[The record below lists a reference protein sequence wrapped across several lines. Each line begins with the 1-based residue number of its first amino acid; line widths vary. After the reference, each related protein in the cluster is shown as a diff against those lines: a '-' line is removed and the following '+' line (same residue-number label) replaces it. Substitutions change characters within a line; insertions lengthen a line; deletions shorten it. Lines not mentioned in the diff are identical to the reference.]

1 MSTTT
6 QSPPAPS
13 APPVSELT
21 RPRAQSVAPP
31 GPTAGGRGHGFVLP
45 KAGPRLVVQGLAAV
59 AMAVLALHT
68 LTGLGGAGFDSF
80 AQDWLYN
87 GIVLASAGLC
97 LARAARVRAERV
109 AWLVLGLGL
118 LAWAVAELDYT
129 FIEHKRSS
137 SQPGMR
143 DALYLSLYPASYT
156 AMVLLLRSRVSRL
169 RPALW
174 LDGLITA
181 LAAGAI
187 AAALLVEPVVHLS
200 GGFTSMAAT
209 DIAYVLGD
217 LILMVFVVAV
227 FGLTGWRPGR
237 AWLLLGAGFLLTA
250 VADTVFLYESAHG
263 TYAEG
268 GWVDLLWPMAT
279 LLLGCSAWQRADRL
293 GSIVLRGWRVLLIPA
308 ACSVVALGLL
318 VYGNLHSLGA
328 VAIALATTTL
338 LISVGRMALLF
349 SENLR
354 LAAVNSRQ
362 AMTDPLTGLGNR
374 RQLLD
379 DLRDAIHAGTPER
392 PWTLLIFDLDSFK
405 AYNDSFGHPA
415 GDALLVRLGRRL
427 AASVEP
433 QGEAYR
439 LGGDEFCA
447 LLRPG
452 ACEHSELCEAAVE
465 SLQDGREH
473 VRIGASHGSVG
484 LPGEALDVSA
494 ALQVADRR
502 LYALKRQR
510 RRAAML
516 AGDPS
521 AV

>member
-6 QSPPAPS
+6 LDPIAPPASPGGDVARQRSRSIAPPAP
-13 APPVSELT
+13 AT
-21 RPRAQSVAPP
+21 
-31 GPTAGGRGHGFVLP
+31 GGRGHGFVLP
-45 KAGPRLVVQGLAAV
+45 AAGPRIVIQALAGV
-59 AMAVLALHT
+59 AMVVLALHT
-68 LTGLGGAGFDSF
+68 LTNFGGAGFDSF

-87 GIVLASAGLC
+87 GIILASAGLC
-97 LARAARVRAERV
+97 LARAARVQAERA
-109 AWLVLGLGL
+109 AWLVLGLAL
-118 LAWAVAELDYT
+118 LGWAAAELDYS
-129 FIEHKRSS
+129 FFAARQSS
-137 SQPGMR
+137 AQPGVR
-143 DALYLSLYPASYT
+143 DALYLAFYPASY
-156 AMVLLLRSRVSRL
+156 AAVVLLLRSRVSRL

-187 AAALLVEPVVHLS
+187 AAALLVEPLVHAS
-200 GGFTSMAAT
+200 GGYASMAAT

-217 LILMVFVVAV
+217 LILMVFVLAV

-237 AWLLLGAGFLLTA
+237 GWLLIGAGFLLSA
-250 VADTVFLYESAHG
+250 VADTVFLYQSANG

-268 GWVDLLWPMAT
+268 GWVDLLWPMAM
-279 LLLGCSAWQRADRL
+279 LLLGCSAWQRGDRL

-308 ACSVVALGLL
+308 VCSVVALGLL
-318 VYGNLHSLGA
+318 VYGNLHQLGA
-328 VAIALATTTL
+328 VAITLATATL
-338 LISVGRMALLF
+338 LISVARMATLF

-354 LAAVNSRQ
+354 LAAVNSLQ

-415 GDALLVRLGRRL
+415 GDALLMRLGRRL
-427 AASVEP
+427 ATAVES
-433 QGEAYR
+433 QGDAYR

-452 ACEHSELCEAAVE
+452 PKEHRELCEVAVD
-465 SLQDGREH
+465 SFRDGREH
-473 VRIGASHGSVG
+473 VQISASHGSVG
-484 LPGEALDVSA
+484 LPVEALDVSA

-510 RRAAML
+510 RRAAAL
-516 AGDPS
+516 EADS
-521 AV
+521 ATL